1 METFHLEGM
10 VSALVYAGLGIAV
23 FFLVLSLIEVITKY
37 SVNQKITEDGNVA
50 LAIVLGSIILSLGFI
65 ISAAIR

>member
-1 METFHLEGM
+1 METFQLTGII
-10 VSALVYAGLGIAV
+10 SALIYAGLGIAV
-23 FFLVLSLIEVITKY
+23 FFLVLSLIEVATKY
-37 SVNQKITEDGNVA
+37 SVNKKITEDGNVA